1 VGCDDEFPV
10 VVDDRH
16 WLWLA
21 PPSASATVGQ
31 VADALRACG
40 AVVDGADGS
49 VWVDGRT
56 VARDRPLRSAGVRA
70 GSRWGP
76 VAPPV
81 PPPVAPLIEVTTVAG
96 EGSGTVHRLGRGRHL
111 LGGAEGVALQVS
123 AVGAVAHAGVVEVRG
138 GAHDVEVTVTPL
150 SGPPLTVGGRPIGPA
165 GRWPASVP
173 LALGPTALTWHG
185 IGTGPTAPTG
195 SAPPCDPGLPWW
207 RTVQRHGRLLDATA
221 DAPAAPDAVGTSVAA
236 ASVPNPSMG
245 PALMAGIT
253 SGVLAVVLRQPVLAL
268 VGLSSFL
275 ASGLWW
281 LVARGRRGHR
291 RRQHAAAIRQNQRF
305 GEAAAR
311 RDRPSLP
318 TVMAMAQGTAGG
330 LWERRPHRHA
340 DVWQVVLGQGRE
352 RVGDDT
358 WWHDV
363 PVAIDLGPGARV
375 GLAGAGALALARSV
389 LAQLITQV
397 GPADLSVRVVG
408 DPDDDRLADLEVIPH
423 RHHRAAHELVVILD
437 PGSARGVGAGGHDG
451 AAWLVID
458 ARTGGDT
465 LDASCST
472 VVRWDARAPLV
483 ELRRQGSV
491 VGWCAP
497 AGVTAAWFHELVR
510 ALVVWRDAEADG
522 PRGAFSSG
530 AGTHVAWAALHG
542 TTAHVVDVVRRWSE
556 AGEGLPAVLGSGVEG
571 VVTVDLVRHGP
582 HALVAG
588 TTGSG
593 KSEALR
599 TLVASWAW
607 FTPPDRLQFV
617 LVDFKGG
624 AAFDAC
630 GRLPHVA
637 GVVTDLDGDT
647 IARVLAGLRAELT
660 RREQMLRRE
669 GLSDVVQWPTGRRG
683 EAAMA
688 RLVIVVDEVAALV
701 QARPDVVSALVSL
714 AQRGRSLGLHLVLA
728 TQRPAGVVRDDVRA
742 NTELRICLRVAD
754 RADALD
760 VVADPRPAAFDRG
773 RPGRALMRTGADD
786 VVEVQVADTSTPW
799 GEPSG
804 EVQVRSV
811 ARRVMQ
817 AVAPPAPSGASTL
830 SAVVGALETA
840 AHSIGFTG
848 CRPLWQPPL
857 PGVLA
862 ADGVGDRTVVGL
874 LDDVEQQR
882 RVPLRCDPSGHALII
897 GGPRSGVTHTI
908 HRIVGGRDHDVVTVT
923 GAEPCVPVMERLVA
937 LLDERRSAVGP
948 HRPVSVVID
957 GVGVIRR
964 RWEHE
969 LGTTAWQATSMW
981 DRLLSE
987 GPPVGIVVVAGAD
1000 RVSSCGTTLMAV
1012 ATTRWLMRPLDPL
1025 DAPHLGVR
1033 WPPGD
1038 VSLCPPGRLVDVAT
1052 GLVGQVAFS
1061 TPSTMCTV
1069 RSA

>member
-1 VGCDDEFPV
+1 MGRDDEFPV

-21 PPSASATVGQ
+21 APSSSATVGQ
-31 VADALRACG
+31 VADALRAYG
-40 AVVDGADGS
+40 AVVDDADGS

-56 VARDRPLRSAGVRA
+56 VPRDRSVRSAGVRA

-96 EGSGTVHRLGRGRHL
+96 EASGGVRRLGEGRHL
-111 LGGAEGVALQVS
+111 LGSAEGVSLQVT
-123 AVGAVAHAGVVEVRG
+123 AVDAVPHAGVVEVRV
-138 GAHDVEVTVTPL
+138 GAHEVKVTVRPL
-150 SGPPLTVGGRPIGPA
+150 SGPSLAVGGRPIGPA
-165 GRWPASVP
+165 AHWPASTP
-173 LALGPTALTWHG
+173 LTLGPTALTWQDL
-185 IGTGPTAPTG
+185 GTGPTAPTG
-195 SAPPCDPGLPWW
+195 PISPGDPGWPWW
-207 RTVQRHGRLLDATA
+207 RTAQRHGRLLDATA
-221 DAPAAPDAVGTSVAA
+221 ESTDEVRTPVADA

-245 PALMAGIT
+245 PALMAGMT

-275 ASGLWW
+275 ASGMWW
-281 LVARGRRGHR
+281 VVARTRRGHR
-291 RRQHAAAIRQNQRF
+291 RRRHAAVVRQNQRH
-305 GEAAAR
+305 GEVAAR

-318 TVMAMAQGTAGG
+318 AVMAMAQGTSGG
-330 LWERRPHRHA
+330 LWERRPHRHV

-423 RHHRAAHELVVILD
+423 RHHRAAHELVVIIH
-437 PGSARGVGAGGHDG
+437 PGSLQGACAGGEDG

-458 ARTGGDT
+458 PRAGGDA

-483 ELRRQGSV
+483 ELHRLGSV
-491 VGWCAP
+491 VGRCAP

-510 ALVVWRDAEADG
+510 AVVAWRDAEAVDR
-522 PRGAFSSG
+522 RGTVSNG
-530 AGTHVAWAALHG
+530 AGAHVAWAALHG
-542 TTAHVVDVVRRWSE
+542 TAAHPADVVRRWSE
-556 AGEGLPAVLGSGVEG
+556 AGEGLPAVLGRSVEG

-582 HALVAG
+582 HALIAG

-593 KSEALR
+593 KSEVLR

-647 IARVLAGLRAELT
+647 IARVLAGLRVELT
-660 RREQMLRRE
+660 RRERMLRGE
-669 GLSDVVQWPTGRRG
+669 GLSDVAQWPTGRRH

-760 VVADPRPAAFDRG
+760 VVADPRPATFDRS
-773 RPGRALMRTGADD
+773 RPGRALMRTGADE
-786 VVEVQVADTSTPW
+786 VVEMQVADTSTPW
-799 GEPSG
+799 AEPSG
-804 EVQVRSV
+804 EVKVRTV
-811 ARRVMQ
+811 ARHVAP
-817 AVAPPAPSGASTL
+817 AVAPLPAPSGVSTL
-830 SAVVGALETA
+830 AAVVGALETA
-840 AHSIGFTG
+840 AHSLGFTG

-862 ADGVGDRTVVGL
+862 PDGVEDCSVVGL

-882 RVPLRCDPSGHALII
+882 RLPLRCDPSGHALII

-908 HRIVGGRDHDVVTVT
+908 HRIVGGRDHDIVTVT
-923 GAEPCVPVMERLVA
+923 GVEPCTPLMERLMA
-937 LLDERRSAVGP
+937 LLDERRGAAGP

-957 GVGVIRR
+957 GVGVVRR

-969 LGTTAWQATSMW
+969 LGVIAWQAAAVW

-987 GPPVGIVVVAGAD
+987 GPPLGIVVVAGAD
-1000 RVSSCGTTLMAV
+1000 RVSSCGTTLLAV